1 MEPCKGGT
9 PKSFLSV
16 AALTGLLSA
25 AASYP
30 GLTPWAISWRP
41 VGAPEASKID
51 TTGQA
56 QATMAS
62 RRKGVKNVLAQVV
75 NPVLALNT

>member
-1 MEPCKGGT
+1 VPPLQG
-9 PKSFLSV
+9 SSLSLLNYP
-16 AALTGLLSA
+16 ALA
-25 AASYP
+25 
-30 GLTPWAISWRP
+30 PWAISWRP
-41 VGAPEASKID
+41 FGAPEASEID

-75 NPVLALNT
+75 NHVLALNT